1 MLYFARW
8 KIIAILA
15 VCLAGLIFALPNV
28 LPRSVLDGLPDVVPN
43 DQVRLGLDLQG
54 GAHLLLE
61 LDVEEVYLDRLETVR
76 DDVRDVLRG
85 QTPSIG
91 YTALR
96 VADGAVIV
104 RIRDQA
110 EMETALSRIRGL
122 IGTVDTG
129 MAGIGGGPDLE
140 VSVEEN
146 TLVRIVMT
154 EAAQEQ
160 RAANTVSQAI
170 TVLRRRIDALG
181 TLDPTIQRQGSDR
194 ILVQVPG
201 LRDVAGLKQI
211 ITETAK
217 MTFHLV
223 DVGVSPQD
231 VAAGNVPPS
240 AMVVPSQDGYNQQY
254 VVEKRALVTGESLVD
269 AFPTTDQGGQPAVG
283 FRFDG
288 AGAKKFGDVTSANV
302 GRPFAIVLD
311 GKVISAPVIQSPI
324 LGGNGIITG
333 NFTFESANNLAILL
347 RAGAL
352 PASLVIVEERTVGPD
367 LGQDSIEAG
376 EVAAVVGFVSV
387 IAFMAIYYARFGV
400 FAALALVVNLVL
412 IVGALSALGATLTL
426 PGIAGIVLTMGM
438 AVDANVLVFE
448 RIREELAN
456 GKSPVNAIDTGYQR
470 AFGTIIDANV
480 TTLIA
485 AAILFQL
492 GSGPVRGFAVTLGI
506 GIVTSVF
513 TAVMLTRLMVALW
526 VRRARP
532 KTLAI

>member
-223 DVGVSPQD
+223 DVGVSP
-231 VAAGNVPPS
+231 
-240 AMVVPSQDGYNQQY
+240 
-254 VVEKRALVTGESLVD
+254 
-269 AFPTTDQGGQPAVG
+269 
-283 FRFDG
+283 
-288 AGAKKFGDVTSANV
+288 
-302 GRPFAIVLD
+302 
-311 GKVISAPVIQSPI
+311 
-324 LGGNGIITG
+324 
-333 NFTFESANNLAILL
+333 
-347 RAGAL
+347 
-352 PASLVIVEERTVGPD
+352 
-367 LGQDSIEAG
+367 
-376 EVAAVVGFVSV
+376 
-387 IAFMAIYYARFGV
+387 
-400 FAALALVVNLVL
+400 
-412 IVGALSALGATLTL
+412 
-426 PGIAGIVLTMGM
+426 
-438 AVDANVLVFE
+438 
-448 RIREELAN
+448 
-456 GKSPVNAIDTGYQR
+456 
-470 AFGTIIDANV
+470 
-480 TTLIA
+480 
-485 AAILFQL
+485 
-492 GSGPVRGFAVTLGI
+492 
-506 GIVTSVF
+506 
-513 TAVMLTRLMVALW
+513 
-526 VRRARP
+526 
-532 KTLAI
+532 